1 MTNEIHME
9 ILIKT
14 LPLGLKVGKIKI
26 FNINISDIFIL
37 IPSKFKT

>member
-14 LPLGLKVGKIKI
+14 LPLGLCLKCVNKYNIKI
-26 FNINISDIFIL
+26 SNIL
-37 IPSKFKT
+37 Y